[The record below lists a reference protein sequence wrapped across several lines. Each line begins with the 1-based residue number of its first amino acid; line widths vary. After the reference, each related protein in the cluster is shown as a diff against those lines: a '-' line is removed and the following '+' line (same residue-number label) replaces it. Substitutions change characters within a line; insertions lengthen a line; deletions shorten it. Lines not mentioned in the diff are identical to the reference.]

1 VVIII
6 AFLRAKVQFVAAA
19 TTNLPIYGQKT
30 TIQETMY
37 WNEVANSYLQSTV
50 SM

>member
-1 VVIII
+1 VIII

-19 TTNLPIYGQKT
+19 TTNLHIYYQKT
-30 TIQETMY
+30 TIQETTY
-37 WNEVANSYLQSTV
+37 WNDAANSYLQSSV